1 MCTFSEKA
9 YVKIPLFPPL
19 NAFQTENE
27 EHVMLSITLMG
38 AKWGGLWLKNL
49 YTHDVIYI
57 REKSNNVN
65 ILQFSVALNV

>member
-19 NAFQTENE
+19 NAFQTENA
-27 EHVMLSITLMG
+27 EHVMLSNSLMA
-38 AKWGGLWLKNL
+38 AKWGRLWLKIL
-49 YTHDVIYI
+49 YTHDAIYI